1 MDAKIGE
8 VMKYLLSTI
17 LSLFLIVSA
26 ASNAQQPS
34 TQAQQLDQINEL
46 LEQNPEVIPSVL
58 NSLQQYISSK
68 KTAEQAQ
75 RDHGQWL
82 LDNDDAHP
90 WFGNE
95 NGTVPVIVFTD
106 YDCPYCKRLEPHLQ
120 KLVEE
125 FPQVKVINVLVPL
138 RQQSVQG
145 GNLNPANFALNVWQ
159 NQPEQFAEVH
169 DLLYKKNGLHT
180 GKSLEQIARKT
191 GTRSQLDSPKATPTV
206 IERNY
211 RAFADFQLR
220 GTPAIMVGGQTIPGY
235 IEYSELKQIVQQ
247 TLAQ

>member
-1 MDAKIGE
+1 
-8 VMKYLLSTI
+8 MKYLLSTVV
-17 LSLFLIVSA
+17 SLLFVVSVA
-26 ASNAQQPS
+26 ASAQQAANQP
-34 TQAQQLDQINEL
+34 QRLEQINEL
-46 LEQNPEVIPSVL
+46 LKQNPEVIPSVL
-58 NSLQQYISSK
+58 NSLQQYIASK
-68 KTAEQAQ
+68 TTAEQAQ
-75 RDHGQWL
+75 RDHGKWL

-90 WFGNE
+90 WFGAE
-95 NGTVPVIVFTD
+95 NGSVPVIVFTD

-159 NQPEQFAEVH
+159 NQREQFAEVH
-169 DLLYKKNGLHT
+169 ELLYKKNGLHT

-191 GTRSQLDSPKATPTV
+191 GTRSQLDSPKATPTI

-211 RAFADFQLR
+211 RVFSDFQLR

-235 IEYSELKQIVQQ
+235 VEYAELKQVVQQ
-247 TLAQ
+247 AVAH

>member
-1 MDAKIGE
+1 
-8 VMKYLLSTI
+8 MKYLLSI
-17 LSLFLIVSA
+17 VVSLLFVVSVA
-26 ASNAQQPS
+26 ASAQQAANQP
-34 TQAQQLDQINEL
+34 QRLEQINEL
-46 LEQNPEVIPSVL
+46 LKQNPEVIPSVL
-58 NSLQQYISSK
+58 NSLQQYIASK

-75 RDHGQWL
+75 RDHGKWL

-90 WFGNE
+90 WFGAE
-95 NGTVPVIVFTD
+95 NGSVPVIVFTD

-159 NQPEQFAEVH
+159 NQREQFAEVH
-169 DLLYKKNGLHT
+169 ELLYKKNGLHT

-191 GTRSQLDSPKATPTV
+191 GTRSQLDSPKATPTI

-211 RAFADFQLR
+211 RVFSDFQLR
-220 GTPAIMVGGQTIPGY
+220 GTPAIMVGRQTIPGY
-235 IEYSELKQIVQQ
+235 VEYAELKQVVQQ
-247 TLAQ
+247 AVAH

>member
-1 MDAKIGE
+1 
-8 VMKYLLSTI
+8 MKYLLSTVF
-17 LSLFLIVSA
+17 SLLFFVSVA
-26 ASNAQQPS
+26 ASAQQAANQS
-34 TQAQQLDQINEL
+34 QQLEQINEL
-46 LEQNPEVIPSVL
+46 LKQNPEVIPSVL

-75 RDHGQWL
+75 REHGKWL

-90 WFGNE
+90 WFGAE
-95 NGTVPVIVFTD
+95 NGDVPVIVFTD

-120 KLVEE
+120 KLVDE

-145 GNLNPANFALNVWQ
+145 GKLNPANFALNVWQ

-191 GTRSQLDSPKATPTV
+191 GTRSQLDSPKATPTI
-206 IERNY
+206 IEGNY
-211 RAFADFQLR
+211 RVFSDFQLR

-235 IEYSELKQIVQQ
+235 VEYAELKKIVQQ
-247 TLAQ
+247 VVAQ

>member
-1 MDAKIGE
+1 
-8 VMKYLLSTI
+8 MKYLLSTVV
-17 LSLFLIVSA
+17 SLLFVVSVA
-26 ASNAQQPS
+26 ASAQQAANQP
-34 TQAQQLDQINEL
+34 QRLEQINEL
-46 LEQNPEVIPSVL
+46 LKQNPEVIPSVL
-58 NSLQQYISSK
+58 NSLQQYIASK

-75 RDHGQWL
+75 RDHGKWL

-90 WFGNE
+90 WFGAE
-95 NGTVPVIVFTD
+95 NGSVPVIVFTD

-125 FPQVKVINVLVPL
+125 FPQMKVINVLVPL

-159 NQPEQFAEVH
+159 NQREQFAEVH
-169 DLLYKKNGLHT
+169 ELLYKKNGLHT

-191 GTRSQLDSPKATPTV
+191 GTRSQLDSPKATPTI

-211 RAFADFQLR
+211 RVFSDFQLR

-235 IEYSELKQIVQQ
+235 VEYAELKQVVQQ
-247 TLAQ
+247 AVAH